1 MRRGFVVLALTCA
14 TLLAGVSGAQARREQ
29 AFRYPYTRVWE
40 TAVRLLRV
48 DLESPIGE
56 KNRDDGYFLFEFPYN
71 GKPTPGS
78 VEVVRVND
86 GAVRV
91 VIQVP
96 AMPSYVEQMILD
108 KLTKK
113 LSSEYGAPPEER
125 PVAPV
130 AAKPP
135 AKAATAESKQPAAS
149 DKPASK

>member
-1 MRRGFVVLALTCA
+1 MQRALLTCGLACA
-14 TLLAGVSGAQARREQ
+14 TLLVATGGAQARREQ
-29 AFRYPYTRVWE
+29 SFRYPYTRVWE

-78 VEVVRVND
+78 VEVVRVED

-96 AMPSYVEQMILD
+96 AMPSYVEKMILD
-108 KLTKK
+108 KLARK
-113 LSSEYGAPPEER
+113 LASEYGAPPEQK
-125 PVAPV
+125 PAAPV
-130 AAKPP
+130 DTKPAAKPG
-135 AKAATAESKQPAAS
+135 ATETKTPAAPEKS
-149 DKPASK
+149 GSK

>member
-1 MRRGFVVLALTCA
+1 MCA
-14 TLLAGVSGAQARREQ
+14 TLLVAASGAQARREQ

-78 VEVVRVND
+78 VEVVRVDD
-86 GAVRV
+86 GSVRV
-91 VIQVP
+91 VVQVP

-108 KLTKK
+108 KLARK
-113 LSSEYGAPPEER
+113 LTSEYGAPP
-125 PVAPV
+125 A
-130 AAKPP
+130 
-135 AKAATAESKQPAAS
+135 QPAAVPVATA
-149 DKPASK
+149 KPAASEGKKPSASEKPGDKTSK